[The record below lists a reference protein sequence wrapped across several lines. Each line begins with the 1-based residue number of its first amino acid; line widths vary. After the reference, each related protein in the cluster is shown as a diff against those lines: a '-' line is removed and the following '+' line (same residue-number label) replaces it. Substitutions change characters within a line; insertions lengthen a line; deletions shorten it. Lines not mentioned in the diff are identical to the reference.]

1 MQAETHNALAII
13 VKQLDD
19 KILQLQEYISY
30 GNIDKF
36 EEYKKVCGEINGLLI
51 AQNYIKD
58 LNKAME
64 TSDE

>member
-1 MQAETHNALAII
+1 MQADRALE
-13 VKQLDD
+13 VLTKQIDD

-58 LNKAME
+58 LNL
-64 TSDE
+64 SLIHI